1 MDAELRFASAR
12 QNNAPIASSE
22 AVELAKDECR
32 DGRPFAWLDHL
43 RRDLH
48 LAIRLLDKSPGF
60 ALAGRRA
67 AQLDPITAL
76 RQE

>member
-1 MDAELRFASAR
+1 
-12 QNNAPIASSE
+12 
-22 AVELAKDECR
+22 VELAKDECR

-60 ALAGRRA
+60 ALAARRA